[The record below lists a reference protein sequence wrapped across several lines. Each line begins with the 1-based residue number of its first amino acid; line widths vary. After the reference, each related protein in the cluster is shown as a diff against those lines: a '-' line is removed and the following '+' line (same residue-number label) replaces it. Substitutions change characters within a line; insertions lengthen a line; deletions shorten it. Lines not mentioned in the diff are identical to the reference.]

1 MLVRILVTGGSRG
14 IGAFIVERFS
24 KDSAQHDITAMS
36 RTKPQ
41 ARVRWAQV
49 DLSELEAV
57 RMFLKGEDPYNVL
70 ILNAAIIGPQML
82 KASGWEETVRTNYIA
97 NIILIMETPMNPGGR
112 ILAISSIQ
120 AKTGVYGASVYASTK
135 AALEGLV
142 RSAALEHA
150 RESVTV
156 NALRLG
162 LIDEGMFRALP
173 DKYKSLYLNRVP
185 LRRPQ
190 QPQKLANFVH
200 YLCTAPEC
208 DYLTGQVI
216 TYDGG
221 YLANWWGNE

>member
-1 MLVRILVTGGSRG
+1 MPVRVLITGGSRG
-14 IGAFIVERFS
+14 IGAFIVERFLE
-24 KDSAQHDITAMS
+24 DSGAHEITVMS
-36 RTKPQ
+36 RTKPR
-41 ARVRWAQV
+41 AHVRWVQV
-49 DLSELEAV
+49 DLSKLEAV
-57 RMFLKGEDPYNVL
+57 RMFLKGEEPYHVL
-70 ILNAAIIGPQML
+70 ILNAAIVGPQGL
-82 KASGWEETVRTNYIA
+82 KARGWEETVRTNYLA
-97 NIILIMETPMNPGGR
+97 NIALMMETPMNPGGR

-120 AKTGVYGASVYASTK
+120 AKTGVFGASVYASTK
-135 AALEGLV
+135 AALEALGKSV
-142 RSAALEHA
+142 ALEHA
-150 RESVTV
+150 KEGVTV

-162 LIDEGMFRALP
+162 FIDEGMFRALP
-173 DKYKSLYLNRVP
+173 EKYRSLYLDRVP